1 MVGRVR
7 VVVGLCLVGIAFVSW
22 AEPIALFNGNDFEG
36 WKLFV
41 PDENVDP
48 LGVWSVTDG
57 VIRCSGS
64 SNGYMRTTKAY
75 SNYKVSLEWRWPEGG
90 GDSGLFLHIGGE
102 DKVWPTCIE
111 GQLTHENA
119 GDFWVIGGAEF
130 KEHVGAST
138 GRVEKKAE
146 PSEKPLGEWNTVEAV
161 CEGDTIRL
169 YVNGVLHNEA
179 TGSSLSEGFIGL
191 QSAGSPVEFRN
202 ITLTPLGEAE

>member
-7 VVVGLCLVGIAFVSW
+7 VVVGLFLVGIAVASW
-22 AEPIALFNGNDFEG
+22 AEPVALFNGNDFEG

-41 PDENVDP
+41 PDEHVDP
-48 LGVWSVTDG
+48 LDVWSVKDG
-57 VIRCSGS
+57 VIRCSGG

-90 GDSGLFLHIGGE
+90 GDSGLFLHITG
-102 DKVWPTCIE
+102 DDAVWPTCIE

-130 KEHVGAST
+130 TEHEGKST

-146 PSEKPLGEWNTVEAV
+146 LSEKPLGEWNTVEAV

-179 TGSSLSEGFIGL
+179 TGSTLREGFIGL
-191 QSAGSPVEFRN
+191 QSAGSPVEYRN
-202 ITLTPLGEAE
+202 IVLEPLGETE